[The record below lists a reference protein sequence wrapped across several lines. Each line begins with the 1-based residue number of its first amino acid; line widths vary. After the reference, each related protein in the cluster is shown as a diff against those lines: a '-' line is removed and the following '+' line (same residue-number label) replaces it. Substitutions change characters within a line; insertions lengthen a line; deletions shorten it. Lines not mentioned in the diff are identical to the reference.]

1 MKINRENL
9 IGKRVII
16 TDKSSWAYEEWGV
29 VKFFDG
35 EYFHI
40 ALYNDENSQLIFERR
55 DFKVTRNS

>member
-1 MKINRENL
+1 MKINKEDL

-16 TDKSSWAYEEWGV
+16 TDKSSWAYGEWGI

-40 ALYNDENSQLIFERR
+40 APWNDENSQLIFERR